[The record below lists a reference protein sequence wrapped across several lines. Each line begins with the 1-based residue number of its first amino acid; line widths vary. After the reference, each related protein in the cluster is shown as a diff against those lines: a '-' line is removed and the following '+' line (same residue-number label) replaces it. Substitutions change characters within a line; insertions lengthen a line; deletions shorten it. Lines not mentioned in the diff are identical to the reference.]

1 MSHVSDQLKARGI
14 EDVSESFLQ
23 SLARNVKTSCAI
35 LIKRNDDKRRSLDGS
50 NGQNVVLIARNGRA
64 CTIMNA
70 RDNQMTKE
78 HFRVDEI
85 R

>member
-14 EDVSESFLQ
+14 EDVSESFLKA
-23 SLARNVKTSCAI
+23 LARNVITSAAI
-35 LIKRNDDKRRSLDGS
+35 VIKRSAEKRVAQDGS
-50 NGQNVVLIARNGRA
+50 NGQNVVLIARNRNPI
-64 CTIMNA
+64 TIMFA
-70 RDNQMTKE
+70 RDSQLKKE